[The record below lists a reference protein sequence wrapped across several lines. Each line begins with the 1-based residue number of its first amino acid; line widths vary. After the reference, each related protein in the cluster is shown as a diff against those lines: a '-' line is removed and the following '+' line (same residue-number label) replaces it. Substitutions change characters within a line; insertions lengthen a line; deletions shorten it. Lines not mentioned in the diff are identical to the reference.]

1 MKRLDNVDTATSPA
15 KTRTNRRK
23 DKPKKN
29 NMSTPELSTSTT
41 SRTDPERSEAKTNEE
56 NVVTVFD
63 LASEIEQSLKD
74 VIGQVEDNDKQFQ
87 KSFKSI
93 QEKLKKLES

>member
-1 MKRLDNVDTATSPA
+1 MILLHHQRRQGRTEEKTSQ
-15 KTRTNRRK
+15 
-23 DKPKKN
+23 KN

-41 SRTDPERSEAKTNEE
+41 SRADPERSEAKTNEE